1 MGEWP
6 IMNNKS
12 NPLHHMLNPDS
23 VAFVGAN
30 NQPTTMGT
38 VQMLHTLNFGYKGRI
53 YPVHPKEKSVL
64 GIKAYPSIRD
74 LPEPVD
80 LVVITVPARTVPNIF
95 EDCASKGVHYAVVTS
110 GGFRE
115 LGDEGRELEIQI
127 LELAHRYQ
135 IRFIGPN
142 CLGILNPHHRL
153 NLTMFSYKQPPGT
166 MGLASQ
172 SGTYITQVLKYL
184 EKRGVGYSRAISIG
198 NKADIDL
205 VDCLEYLGEDDETRA
220 IALYI
225 EGLKRPRMF
234 LETAKK
240 VSRAKP
246 VVALYVG
253 GTEAG
258 ARSSASHT
266 GAICSPAKLYSD
278 VFRQAGIIEAPTIED
293 LYQWT
298 WALANQPIP
307 RSNRIAILTHSG
319 GPATSI
325 ADACN
330 KNGLQVPRF
339 SPKTL
344 DAIKPLVPPT
354 AAIENPV
361 DLTFTTEPPL
371 MAQILP
377 PIILEDPNIDA
388 LIIHGLM
395 MTSWMS
401 DIKEAAGDLFEDIPI
416 EQISEMIEGPI
427 RELSRLPQKYNK
439 PIICSSFVDSGIEVT
454 TRKLHQFR
462 IPTYDGPE
470 KAVTAMSAMV
480 RYNEI
485 MKK

>member
-1 MGEWP
+1 
-6 IMNNKS
+6 MNKKT

-38 VQMLHTLNFGYKGRI
+38 VQMLQTLNFGYKGRV

-64 GIKAYPSIRD
+64 GIRAYSSVRD
-74 LPEPVD
+74 IPNPVD
-80 LVVITVPARTVPNIF
+80 LAVITVPARAVPDIF
-95 EDCASKGVHYAVVTS
+95 RDCGAKGIHYAVVTS

-115 LGDEGRELEIQI
+115 VGEQGRKLEMQI
-127 LELAHRYQ
+127 VELAHRYG

-153 NLTMFSYKQPPGT
+153 NLTMFSYKQPPGN

-172 SGTYITQVLKYL
+172 SGTYVTQVLKYL
-184 EKRGVGYSRAISIG
+184 EKRGVGYSRALSIG

-205 VDCLEYLGEDDETRA
+205 VDCLEYLGEDDRTRA

-225 EGLKRPRMF
+225 EGLKRPRLF
-234 LETAKK
+234 LETARK
-240 VSRAKP
+240 VSRTKP
-246 VVALYVG
+246 LVALYVG

-258 ARSSASHT
+258 SRSSASHT
-266 GAICSPAKLYSD
+266 GAVCAPAKLYSD
-278 VFRQAGIIEAPTIED
+278 MFRQAGIIEARTIED

-307 RSNRIAILTHSG
+307 HSNRIAVLTHSG

-339 SPKTL
+339 STKTL

-354 AAIENPV
+354 ASIENPV
-361 DLTFTTEPPL
+361 DLTFSTEPPL
-371 MAQILP
+371 MTKILP

-395 MTSWMS
+395 VTSWMS
-401 DIKEAAGDLFEDIPI
+401 DIKEAAGDLIGDIPI
-416 EQISEMIEGPI
+416 EQIGQMVKGPI
-427 RELSRLPQKYNK
+427 KELSGLTRKYDK
-439 PIICSSFVDSGIEVT
+439 PIICSSFVDSDIEVIVRT
-454 TRKLHQFR
+454 LHQFR
-462 IPTYDGPE
+462 IPAYDGPE

-480 RYNEI
+480 RYSDIREGSSNQT
-485 MKK
+485 

>member
-1 MGEWP
+1 
-6 IMNNKS
+6 
-12 NPLHHMLNPDS
+12 MLNPNS

-38 VQMLHTLNFGYKGRI
+38 VQMIQTLNFGYKGRI

-64 GIKAYPSIRD
+64 GISAYPSIRD
-74 LPEPVD
+74 IPDPVD
-80 LVVITVPARTVPNIF
+80 LAVITVPARFVPDIF
-95 EDCASKGVHYAVVTS
+95 RDCGSKGVHYAVVTS

-115 LGDEGRELEIQI
+115 MGEEGKQLEMQL
-127 LELAHRYQ
+127 LELARRHR

-153 NLTMFSYKQPPGT
+153 NLTMFSYKQPHGS

-172 SGTYITQVLKYL
+172 SGTYVTQVLKYL
-184 EKRGVGYSRAISIG
+184 ERRGVGYSRAISIG

-225 EGLKRPRMF
+225 EGLKRPRLF
-234 LETAKK
+234 LEKAMK
-240 VSRAKP
+240 VSMTKP
-246 VVALYVG
+246 LVALYVG

-258 ARSSASHT
+258 SRSSASHT
-266 GAICSPAKLYSD
+266 GAICAPAKLYSD
-278 VFRQAGIIEAPTIED
+278 MFRQAGIIEARTIED
-293 LYQWT
+293 LYQWA

-307 RSNRIAILTHSG
+307 RSNRVAVLTHSG

-344 DAIKPLVPPT
+344 NAIKPLVPPT
-354 AAIENPV
+354 ASIENPV
-361 DLTFTTEPPL
+361 DLTFSTEPPL
-371 MAQILP
+371 MAQTLP

-395 MTSWMS
+395 VTSWMS
-401 DIKEAAGDLFEDIPI
+401 DIKEAAGNLIGDIPI
-416 EQISEMIEGPI
+416 EQISKMVEGPI
-427 RELSRLPQKYNK
+427 KELSGLPYKYNK
-439 PIICSSFVDSGIEVT
+439 PIICSSFVDSDMEVT
-454 TRKLHQFR
+454 TRTLHQFR
-462 IPTYDGPE
+462 IPAYDGPE

-480 RYNEI
+480 RYSNI
-485 MKK
+485 RRKLSDQT

>member
-6 IMNNKS
+6 IMNYKT

-80 LVVITVPARTVPNIF
+80 LVVITVPARAVPNIF

-110 GGFRE
+110 GGFSE
-115 LGDEGRELEIQI
+115 LGDEGSELELQI

-240 VSRAKP
+240 VSRTKP

-266 GAICSPAKLYSD
+266 GAICAPAKLYSD

-439 PIICSSFVDSGIEVT
+439 PIICSSFVDPGIEVT

-462 IPTYDGPE
+462 IPSYDGPE